1 METEIE
7 ILKKIQESRKKPI
20 GVLLVSR
27 QTGFGPD
34 YIRYICR
41 NLLRKNL
48 VNLKEK
54 DLYLINHRG
63 KKELE
68 SRGLIK
74 LNPGVF
80 QKLGCRRLSF
90 EEETS
95 WKPKEI
101 KVKVVPNVNNKI
113 KINLNSPKPKEEK
126 LNFSKK
132 IGRTILALKKLRI
145 FKEDKRKESE
155 IKI

>member
-1 METEIE
+1 METEVE

-20 GVLLVSR
+20 RVLLVSR

-41 NLLRKNL
+41 NLLQKNL
-48 VNLKEK
+48 VSLKGK

-68 SRGLIK
+68 KHGLIK
-74 LNPGVF
+74 LNPSVF
-80 QKLGCRRLSF
+80 QKSGSCRLSLA
-90 EEETS
+90 S

-101 KVKVVPNVNNKI
+101 KVKIVPNVNSKI
-113 KINLNSPKPKEEK
+113 KINLNSPKPREEK

-145 FKEDKRKESE
+145 F
-155 IKI
+155 